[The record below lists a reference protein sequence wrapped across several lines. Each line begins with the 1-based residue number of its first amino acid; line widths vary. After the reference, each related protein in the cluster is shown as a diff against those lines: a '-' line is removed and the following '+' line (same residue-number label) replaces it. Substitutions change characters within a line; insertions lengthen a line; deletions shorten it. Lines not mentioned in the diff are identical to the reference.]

1 MKIGN
6 IKKLLQLP
14 FKFIVFSAVLFI
26 SFEAQAENWIE
37 MFQGAYLN
45 SDYIFVDRATGF
57 VIAEIYRESD
67 QGRDI
72 DLMAVDCDNWY
83 VYVLSQNPGA
93 GDREI
98 YPYWKT
104 DMSTQTQISEGSPFQ
119 VLAET
124 VCPNRTYMPFTDIP
138 Q

>member
-1 MKIGN
+1 MKPMKTN
-6 IKKLLQLP
+6 KAALLVCASL
-14 FKFIVFSAVLFI
+14 VFSAVLII
-26 SFEAQAENWIE
+26 SYEAQAENWIE

-57 VIAEIYRESD
+57 VIAEVYRESN

-83 VYVLSQNPGA
+83 VYVLSQNPGT
-93 GDREI
+93 GDREL

-104 DMSTQTQISEGSPFQ
+104 DMSTQTQISEGSSFQ

-124 VCPNRTYMPFTDIP
+124 VCPNRTYMPFTDLLK
-138 Q
+138 